1 VPDRPVQIALFE
13 TTPRIEA
20 LDAGVAR
27 LAAFAD
33 TAALRAFIADVAAV
47 APFRHMAVKGGRRM
61 AVAMTN
67 AGRFG
72 WLSDRDGYR
81 YSDADPET
89 GRPWPALPEALLAVA
104 DAASRAAGFAP
115 FAPDAC
121 LIGRYE
127 AGAGLGLHQDRD
139 EGDLAHPIV
148 SVSVGAAASFILG
161 GLRRDAPTRRI
172 RVEDGDVIVWGGESR
187 LRFHGVAPLRP
198 RPDGATVRYNLSFR
212 RVAV

>member
-1 VPDRPVQIALFE
+1 MPDRPVQIALFARG
-13 TTPRIEA
+13 PRVDM

-27 LAAFAD
+27 LVAFAD
-33 TAALRAFIADVAAV
+33 TVPLRAFVENVAAS

-67 AGRFG
+67 AGRLG
-72 WLSDRDGYR
+72 WISDRDGYR
-81 YSDADPET
+81 YSETDPET
-89 GRPWPALPEALLAVA
+89 GRSWPALPAALVAVA
-104 DAASRAAGFAP
+104 DAAAIAAGFAP

-172 RVEDGDVIVWGGESR
+172 RVEDGDIIVWGGVSR

-198 RPDGATVRYNLSFR
+198 RTDGEQVRYNLSFR
-212 RVAV
+212 RVAN